1 MRRSPSERRDNIDGI
16 ESTGR
21 HPQHAGEEGD
31 DGADTRYEAREKH
44 TLGAVTLKEGLAF
57 LNQFR
62 VTAQRPETKNFAVVS
77 MPEPE
82 RKTITRD
89 GTCRGGDQQRPEQ

>member
-16 ESTGR
+16 ESTGL
-21 HPQHAGEEGD
+21 HPQHAGEEGY
-31 DGADTRYEAREKH
+31 DGADPRYEAREKH
-44 TLGAVTLKEGLAF
+44 TLGAVTLKEGLAS

-62 VTAQRPETKNFAVVS
+62 VAVQGPETKNLAVVS

-82 RKTITRD
+82 RKSITGD
-89 GTCRGGDQQRPEQ
+89 GT